1 MITNDFL
8 LIAGPC
14 VVESEALCIQ
24 TADVLC
30 SLAAKYD
37 LPFVF
42 KSSYRKDNRS
52 RGDSFTGIG
61 DRKALE
67 ILQRI
72 KETYKI
78 RVITDIH
85 LPEEAFLAD
94 SYHIDI
100 LQIPAFL
107 CRQTS
112 LLKAAAKTGKCVNV
126 KKGQFLAPGQMQF
139 VVDKLL
145 QFGCER
151 SKIFLTER
159 GTQFGYSDLI
169 FDVRGIPE
177 MQSFGVPVIL
187 DVTHS
192 LQQPNQSKGVAGG
205 RPGMITTLAT
215 AGVSIGVDGLFIETH
230 PRPEEAL
237 SDGANM
243 LPLNKMEA
251 LLRHIL
257 PFRELYKKSIQK

>member
-1 MITNDFL
+1 LFSNRLTEKITAPRRLF
-8 LIAGPC
+8 
-14 VVESEALCIQ
+14 
-24 TADVLC
+24 
-30 SLAAKYD
+30 Y
-37 LPFVF
+37 
-42 KSSYRKDNRS
+42 
-52 RGDSFTGIG
+52 GIG

-85 LPEEAFLAD
+85 LPEEAFLAAT
-94 SYHIDI
+94 YHIDI

-145 QFGCER
+145 QFGCDR

-192 LQQPNQSKGVAGG
+192 LQQPNKSKGVAGG

-243 LPLNKMEA
+243 LPLNKMKHSSGIFCHSENSIKNQYKNDINT
-251 LLRHIL
+251 RIQQTI
-257 PFRELYKKSIQK
+257 RESTRIDF